1 MVSTE
6 GNMPEA
12 YAEQYQVVV
21 NIHLD
26 GYQWGAVVGKNP
38 IEGVA
43 GFGHTVNEAMAD
55 LVIQTE
61 HYHRNWE
68 EFAEED

>member
-1 MVSTE
+1 
-6 GNMPEA
+6 MPN
-12 YAEQYQVVV
+12 
-21 NIHLD
+21 NIMWWSRFIWM
-26 GYQWGAVVGKNP
+26 GISGAAVVGKNP

-43 GFGHTVNEAMAD
+43 GFGHTVNEVMAD

-68 EFAEED
+68 EFVEED

>member
-1 MVSTE
+1 
-6 GNMPEA
+6 MPEP
-12 YAEQYQVVV
+12 YAEQYRVVV
-21 NIHLD
+21 KVHLD
-26 GYQWGAVVGKNP
+26 GQAWGAVVGKNP

-55 LVIQTE
+55 LVIQMD

-68 EFAEED
+68 EFAEPD

>member
-1 MVSTE
+1 MA
-6 GNMPEA
+6 MR
-12 YAEQYQVVV
+12 
-21 NIHLD
+21 
-26 GYQWGAVVGKNP
+26 GARVGKNP

-55 LVIQTE
+55 LVIQME

-68 EFAEED
+68 EFAEPP